1 MNGIPPSTV
10 TPGLRTIT
18 GQAPTVRAELDKL
31 AANNPDK
38 TLVFTGQNLGTDGEG
53 VECVH
58 VVVKLVPKLNIAQK

>member
-18 GQAPTVRAELDKL
+18 GQAPTVREELDKL
-31 AANNPDK
+31 AANNANK
-38 TLVFTGQNLGTDGEG
+38 TLIITTQALGTDGEG

-58 VVVKLVPKLNIAQK
+58 VTVKLVPKLNIAQK